1 MKCPLCRRKVET
13 LVCSHCWAT
22 TVERL
27 VKIPQGYNSLAAE
40 LIPSQGVGERVGG
53 SKTPPI
59 PVKLEVLHLRTTGI
73 KEPLLRHEHQIRHQQ
88 KHTHISFRGQTANYI
103 RESCAYLVTH
113 ERWIFKEYKQVDDFA
128 KEVAFISRA
137 IDSALGHRS
146 EMVTIGTCPA
156 MDDQGET
163 CGYRLQVNPAT
174 LNAFSDIVCPLC
186 RTTWS
191 STRWRLLGRMLDDN
205 LSGSA
210 QTVQGVA
217 SDPV

>member
-1 MKCPLCRRKVET
+1 
-13 LVCSHCWAT
+13 
-22 TVERL
+22 VERL
-27 VKIPQGYNSLAAE
+27 VKIPAGYKLLEKE
-40 LIPSQGVGERVGG
+40 LVPSQGIGERVGG

-88 KHTHISFRGQTANYI
+88 RHTRVQFRGQTHNYI
-103 RESCAYLVTH
+103 QESCKYLVTH
-113 ERWIFKEYKQVDDFA
+113 ERWIFAEYKQIDELS
-128 KEVAFISRA
+128 KEIAVISRA

-156 MDDQGET
+156 MDEQGET
-163 CGYRLQVNPAT
+163 CGYCLQVNPAT
-174 LNAFSDIVCPLC
+174 LNAFSDIVCPSC

-205 LSGSA
+205 LPGSNENL
-210 QTVQGVA
+210 QGVA